1 MKLGN
6 NINAAT
12 ISICLMVGCSI
23 FFINNLKA
31 ATPFEVGN
39 EAYAKKDYQSAISN
53 YEAILQTG
61 EYSSDLYYNLG
72 NAYFKNGNL
81 GKAILNFERANK
93 NSPNDKDI
101 LHNLNHARVSTVDE
115 IEPLPPFFV
124 SSFFGGI
131 RDLFFSIGWAIFSL
145 LFLWIGLGI
154 LIAQLLQKLN
164 GNQRI
169 LKIASISSLVL
180 AGFGIL
186 FGLARKSHEIN
197 FKEAIILEKQID
209 FKSAPEDNSE
219 NIMKL
224 HEGTKVEI
232 LDKIDNYHKVKLAD
246 GDEGW
251 INEKVL
257 EMI

>member
-6 NINAAT
+6 NINAT
-12 ISICLMVGCSI
+12 TLSVFLVVCCSI
-23 FFINNLKA
+23 FFIQNLKA
-31 ATPFEVGN
+31 TTPFETAN

-53 YEAILQTG
+53 YEAILETG

-81 GKAILNFERANK
+81 GKAILNFERARK

-101 LHNLNHARVSTVDE
+101 LHNLNHAKVSTVDE

-124 SSFFGGI
+124 TSFFGGI
-131 RDLFFSIGWAIFSL
+131 RDLFFSTGWAIFSI

-154 LIAQLLQKLN
+154 FIAQLLQKLN
-164 GNQRI
+164 SNQRI
-169 LKIASISSLVL
+169 LKIISIASLVL

-186 FGLARKSHEIN
+186 FGLARKSHELN
-197 FKEAIILEKQID
+197 FKGAIIIEKQID
-209 FKSAPEDNSE
+209 FKSAPEENSE
-219 NIMKL
+219 NIMTL
-224 HEGTKVEI
+224 HEGTKVQL

-251 INEKVL
+251 INEK
-257 EMI
+257 EIEII